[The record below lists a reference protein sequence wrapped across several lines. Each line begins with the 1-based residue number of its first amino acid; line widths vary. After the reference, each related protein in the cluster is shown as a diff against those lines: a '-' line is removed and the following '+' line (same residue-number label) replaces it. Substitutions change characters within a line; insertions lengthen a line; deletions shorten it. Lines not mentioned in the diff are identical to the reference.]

1 VSTIEDLRQLAQDF
15 IAPEIRGIESRL
27 AALEKKVDE
36 NDARAE
42 RRHTEV
48 LNAIHQVT
56 NYTSVL
62 ERLSRLEAK
71 TETKQ

>member
-1 VSTIEDLRQLAQDF
+1 MSVVEDVRQLIQDLV
-15 IAPEIRGIESRL
+15 APDLKAIEARL
-27 AALEKKVDE
+27 SALEKKVDE
-36 NDARAE
+36 NESRAE
-42 RRHTEV
+42 RRHGEV

-71 TETKQ
+71 SETKQ